1 MPQQWLPSRGSEC
14 IRRGPNRGF
23 CAGPRR
29 VPKPRG
35 EAAELAR
42 RLGLGDRKS
51 CAFLLFQPPKAA
63 WVAAA
68 QRDRDADALLWPIE
82 QGRLLRGIGNLHA
95 ARKRRE
101 AMFLSNRSAKPSP
114 IKPPGAGA
122 GRHPHEGLDI
132 GAKLGTPIRA
142 ARGGL
147 VVYSD
152 NGLTGYGN
160 LVILV
165 HPDSSVTLYAHCR
178 ATYVFPGQRVERG
191 QIIGEVGETG
201 FARGPHLHFEYR
213 IDGRAADQMPLLE
226 LDEPSALAAEGG
238 GHLTTPRTPP

>member
-1 MPQQWLPSRGSEC
+1 
-14 IRRGPNRGF
+14 
-23 CAGPRR
+23 

-35 EAAELAR
+35 EAAALGR
-42 RLGLGDRKS
+42 RLGLGDRKA
-51 CAFLLFQPPKAA
+51 CAFLLFKAPSPS

-68 QRDRDADALLWPIE
+68 GRDEESASRRLLWPIE

-101 AMFLSNRSAKPSP
+101 SMFLPNRSAKPTP
-114 IKPPGAGA
+114 IKAPGTGGS
-122 GRHPHEGLDI
+122 GRHPHEGVDI
-132 GAKLGTPIRA
+132 GAKPGTPIRA
-142 ARGGL
+142 AQSGL

-160 LVILV
+160 LVVVV
-165 HPDSSVTLYAHCR
+165 HPDASVTFYAHCR

-191 QIIGEVGETG
+191 QILGEVGETG

-213 IDGRAADQMPLLE
+213 IDGHASDPLPLFAGE
-226 LDEPSALAAEGG
+226 ETDALAAEGDSDV
-238 GHLTTPRTPP
+238 TTPRRPP